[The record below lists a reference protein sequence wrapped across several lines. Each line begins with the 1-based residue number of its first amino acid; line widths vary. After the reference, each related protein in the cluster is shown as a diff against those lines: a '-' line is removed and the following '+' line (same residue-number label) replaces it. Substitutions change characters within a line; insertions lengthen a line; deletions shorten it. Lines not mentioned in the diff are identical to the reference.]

1 MTDGELRGFG
11 RPDGRWGAR
20 NHILVLPSVVCADLV
35 AERVAE
41 GAPGAAVAVV
51 HQHGCGQVGDDVEHT
66 ERAFLGFATNPNVG
80 GVVVVSLGCET
91 IQGRR
96 LANRIAARGQR
107 LEFVGIQASGG
118 TVNTV
123 ERGREALA
131 RLQATLKDDAPH
143 PAPAAGLVLGI
154 ESGPSPEARPA
165 ADALARRALA
175 AGARVV
181 LAVRGGGAEW
191 TDGLWRDAP
200 RIAYAAPAP
209 PSGAAVMLEAGDGA
223 EQHVGLAG
231 AGAQVLVSLR
241 GHGQAPIGHA
251 ICPVVAVGCDPAM
264 YAALVDDFD
273 LEGSA
278 DTDVLADQIW
288 TRVRAAFSGQATASE
303 QRGARDFSLR
313 RVARTM

>member
-1 MTDGELRGFG
+1 MSNELRGYA
-11 RPDGRWGAR
+11 RQDGRWGAR

-41 GAPGAAVAVV
+41 GAGGAAVAVV

-66 ERAFLGFATNPNVG
+66 ERAFLGFATSPNVG
-80 GVVVVSLGCET
+80 GAVVVSLGCET

-96 LANRIAARGQR
+96 LAERIAARGQR
-107 LEFVGIQASGG
+107 VEFVGIQASGG
-118 TVNTV
+118 SLNTV
-123 ERGREALA
+123 QRGREAVA
-131 RLQATLKDDAPH
+131 RLRALLAGDTPG

-154 ESGPSPEARPA
+154 ESGSSAGFRA
-165 ADALARRALA
+165 VVDALTRRALA
-175 AGARVV
+175 AGARVLV
-181 LAVRGGGAEW
+181 AASGSGAEW
-191 TDGLWRDAP
+191 GGSLWDGAP
-200 RIAYAAPAP
+200 RIRYAAPAP
-209 PSGAAVMLEAGDGA
+209 PSGAAVMDEAGEGA

-251 ICPVVAVGCDPAM
+251 ICPVVAVGCDATM
-264 YAALVDDFD
+264 YAALMDDFD
-273 LEGSA
+273 VDGSA
-278 DTDVLADQIW
+278 DADELADRIW
-288 TRVRAAFSGQATASE
+288 TRVRAAFNGEATASE